1 MSAGSDRLTPA
12 RLRKPSLG
20 EATLHGGWTLFVE
33 SFKRYAVSKRAFIL
47 AFLFATP
54 SAIILLVRALA
65 PLPQGAE
72 GTVNVDALKHI
83 EWGVILTFAP
93 TVLLSFAA
101 LLNSTGLIQDEI
113 EEQTLT
119 YLFLRPT
126 PRWMIYLAKLVAA
139 TMTTALIAVVFHALA
154 YVFLYSGTERFGD
167 ALGTAMPRS
176 AGALALTAVAYSA
189 FFGLIGLVLK
199 RSLVVGV
206 LYIVIFEGIL
216 ASIPFNFRAYTIVYH
231 FRVMCFQWLGVDAEV
246 WGMPEPPLPVPTAGG
261 SAAAL
266 AVSAVVFAVLAA
278 VYVQYKEF
286 RMKTP
291 AGA

>member
-1 MSAGSDRLTPA
+1 
-12 RLRKPSLG
+12 
-20 EATLHGGWTLFVE
+20 
-33 SFKRYAVSKRAFIL
+33 
-47 AFLFATP
+47 
-54 SAIILLVRALA
+54 VRALGGVTQD
-65 PLPQGAE
+65 PE
-72 GTVNVDALKHI
+72 GTERLSELKHI

-139 TMTTALIAVVFHALA
+139 TLTTALIAVAFQALA
-154 YVFLYSGTERFGD
+154 YVLLYSGTGRFSD
-167 ALGTAMPRS
+167 ALGTLIPRS
-176 AGALALTAVAYSA
+176 AGALALTTVAYSA
-189 FFGLIGLVLK
+189 FFGLIGLILK

-216 ASIPFNFRAYTIVYH
+216 AAIPFNFRTYTIVYH
-231 FRVMCFQWLGVDAEV
+231 FRVMSYHWLGVGPEV
-246 WGMPEPPLPVPTAGG
+246 WGMPAPSPEAPTAGG

-266 AVSAVVFAVLAA
+266 AIAAVVFASLGAL
-278 VYVQYKEF
+278 YVQFKEF